1 MTKRPVPQPP
11 EPGGARAAILAAIRA
26 ATQDV
31 PAHEPATWLETE
43 PEGVAPTPSGA
54 REDVWRSERHRAVQ
68 IATRPS
74 AGRETEPSASGA
86 SALGITPVTGEAL
99 LALAQE
105 RIADYQ
111 ATVTRVDD
119 EASIGDAVG
128 AILRRHG
135 ARHIAAPADLP
146 VELRPRMRGLELYL
160 DEDPPLTNGQLGAL
174 DGVLTGCALAIA
186 DTGTIVLDCGPAQ
199 GRRTLTLL
207 PDLHVCVIRAAQV
220 VHTVPE
226 AVAALAAVQRPITF
240 ISGPSATS
248 DIELDRVEGVHG
260 PRRLEVV
267 LAG

>member
-1 MTKRPVPQPP
+1 MS
-11 EPGGARAAILAAIRA
+11 EARSAILAAIRA

-31 PAHEPATWLETE
+31 PADEPATWTETE
-43 PEGVAPTPSGA
+43 PEGLAPTPNGA
-54 REDVWRSERHRAVQ
+54 REDVWRIERPGAVES
-68 IATRPS
+68 ATRPPGEAAGA
-74 AGRETEPSASGA
+74 AGRAGA
-86 SALGITPVTGEAL
+86 GARGGPLGIPPVTGEAL
-99 LALAQE
+99 LALAAE
-105 RIADYQ
+105 RIADYR
-111 ATVTRVDD
+111 ATVTRVED
-119 EASIGDAVG
+119 EGGIGDAVG
-128 AILRRHG
+128 AILRRHR
-135 ARHIAAPADLP
+135 ARHLAAPADLP
-146 VELRPRMRGLELYL
+146 PEFRPRTKGLELYL

-186 DTGTIVLDCGPAQ
+186 DTGTIVLDAGPGQ

-207 PDLHVCVIRAAQV
+207 PDLHVCVIRATQV

-226 AVAALAAVQRPITF
+226 AVAALAAVNRPITF